1 MIKCFFHAFLS
12 LSLIMIQTSIIPS
25 LPIFSGFFDIILIVV
40 LFLSLMCSNSILI
53 IGIILVGFFMD
64 SLSDAPLGL
73 YTVTYIWIFILIQ
86 FLKRFIHRGNIIFLP
101 CISAFSV
108 TMENSFLFFS
118 FFVRYGRDAI
128 SIEDIVFAGKQSVWA
143 FFVIPI
149 SIVLIHG
156 VHSFCDKLD
165 SKGIL

>member
-1 MIKCFFHAFLS
+1 
-12 LSLIMIQTSIIPS
+12 MIQTSIIPS
-25 LPIFSGFFDIILIVV
+25 LPIFSGFFDLILIVV
-40 LFLSLMCSNSILI
+40 LFLSLMCSNSILVVG
-53 IGIILVGFFMD
+53 GIILVGYLMD
-64 SLSDAPLGL
+64 SLSDAPFGL
-73 YTVTYIWIFILIQ
+73 YTFAYIWIFILIQ

-108 TMENSFLFFS
+108 IMENSFLFFS

-128 SIEDIVFAGKQSVWA
+128 SIEDIVFAGKQSLLA

-156 VHSFCDKLD
+156 LHNLCDRLD
-165 SKGIL
+165 SKGIV